1 MKNLVRFAVAGA
13 MLAGFATAHAQS
25 APSSNNADLWLFVS
39 DTTAGTTYAEDLGSA
54 YTLNS
59 LLPPASILPT
69 TANPVLDTS
78 ISANFSINPTT
89 GLSAYITAAQ
99 SAGDNIQW
107 AVDGIQFPGTT
118 TINKTSKA
126 PGGIV
131 DITDEVATQ
140 AGNLSTLSL
149 TNLTNIGNGFAGDV
163 GYMAATY
170 VAGGQT
176 YKWSNNG
183 GSVNNVWGAS
193 TGDNGGSTD
202 LYGQG
207 PDQAGVAL
215 GTQVDLF
222 GLTGN
227 GSAAGQ
233 AQSYVLGTN
242 LTLSSTGVL
251 SVSSGT
257 TTPPPVPLPAAV
269 WLFGSGLLGLIGVGR
284 RRAATAA

>member
-39 DTTAGTTYAEDLGSA
+39 DSTAGTTYAEDLGSG

-59 LLPPASILPT
+59 LLPPASILPA
-69 TANPVLDTS
+69 TANPVLNTS
-78 ISANFSINPTT
+78 ISANFSVNPTA
-89 GLSAYITAAQ
+89 GLSAYIAAAQ
-99 SAGDNIQW
+99 AAGDNIQW
-107 AVDGIQFPGTT
+107 AVDGIQFPATT
-118 TINKTSKA
+118 TLNKTSKA

-131 DITDEVATQ
+131 DIADELASQ
-140 AGNLSTLSL
+140 ASNISTLSA
-149 TNLTNIGNGFAGDV
+149 TNLATIGNGFAGDV
-163 GYMAATY
+163 SYMASTY

-183 GSVNNVWGAS
+183 GNVGNVWGAS
-193 TGDNGGSTD
+193 TGDVGGSTD

-215 GTQVDLF
+215 GTAVDLF

-227 GSAAGQ
+227 GTASGQ
-233 AQSYVLGTN
+233 GESYVLGTN

-251 SVSSGT
+251 SVSAGT
-257 TTPPPVPLPAAV
+257 TPPPPVPLPAAV